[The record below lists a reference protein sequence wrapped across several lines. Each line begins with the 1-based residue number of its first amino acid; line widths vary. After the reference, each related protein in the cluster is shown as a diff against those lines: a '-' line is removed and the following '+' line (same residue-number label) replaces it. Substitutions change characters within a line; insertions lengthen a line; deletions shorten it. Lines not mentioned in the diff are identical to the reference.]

1 MADRNGAEPPP
12 EEHEEE
18 TKKYKREEE
27 QGDVEEVTKTKQ
39 QKDWKERIEDSNLY
53 RTCLRDMG
61 GRPSRADEN
70 CSKKKRRVG
79 VQGGGRS
86 ASPPQRVPRVC
97 RYHPECFM
105 VTSAV

>member
-1 MADRNGAEPPP
+1 M
-12 EEHEEE
+12 
-18 TKKYKREEE
+18 
-27 QGDVEEVTKTKQ
+27 EEVTKTKQ

-70 CSKKKRRVG
+70 CLNKRRVG
-79 VQGGGRS
+79 GAGGR
-86 ASPPQRVPRVC
+86 AQRLPPQRVPRVC